1 MPIPDYQTIMLPL
14 LKTLEDGKDYVLRD
28 VFEPLAIHFRLTP
41 EERKELLPS
50 GTRPTFDDRVGWA
63 RTYLK
68 KAGLVDSPKRGVV
81 HISPRGKQVL
91 ASNPTKINN
100 SFLSQFEE
108 FVEFL
113 DNNKRS
119 NATDQPVLASVP
131 ITTQTQIPREVLG
144 IAHLTLTQ
152 TETPEEALGTA
163 YQTLRDNLSDE
174 LLTTIKGCS
183 PAFFERLVV
192 DVIVSIGYGGSRREA
207 GRAIGGTGDDG
218 IDGIINEDRLG
229 LDSIY
234 LQAKRWEGTV
244 GRPEIQKFA
253 GALQGYRARKG
264 IFITT
269 SSFTKDAQDYTQRI
283 DSKIVLIDG
292 KRLSNLMI
300 DHNVGVTSEAVYEV
314 KRTDSD
320 YFSEG

>member
-1 MPIPDYQTIMLPL
+1 
-14 LKTLEDGKDYVLRD
+14 
-28 VFEPLAIHFRLTP
+28 VFRIL
-41 EERKELLPS
+41 
-50 GTRPTFDDRVGWA
+50 
-63 RTYLK
+63 
-68 KAGLVDSPKRGVV
+68 
-81 HISPRGKQVL
+81 PRGEKVL
-91 ASNPTKINN
+91 AENPSEINN
-100 SFLSQFEE
+100 RFLSQFEE
-108 FVEFL
+108 FVEFRAKKS
-113 DNNKRS
+113 DVVGQV
-119 NATDQPVLASVP
+119 TPVS
-131 ITTQTQIPREVLG
+131 ITTEV
-144 IAHLTLTQ
+144 
-152 TETPEEALGTA
+152 ETPEVALENA

-183 PAFFERLVV
+183 PAFFEKLVV
-192 DVIVSIGYGGSRREA
+192 DVIVSMGYGGSRREA
-207 GRAIGGTGDDG
+207 GRAVGGTGDDG

-229 LDSIY
+229 LDNIY

-269 SSFTKDAQDYTQRI
+269 SSFTRDAQDYTQRI

-292 KRLSNLMI
+292 QRLANLMI

>member
-1 MPIPDYQTIMLPL
+1 MLPL
-14 LKTLEDGKDYVLRD
+14 LRSVEDGKDHVLRD
-28 VFEPLAIHFRLTP
+28 IIEKLAIHFRLTP

-63 RTYLK
+63 RSYLK
-68 KAGLVDSPKRGVV
+68 KAGLLNSPKRGVV
-81 HISPRGKQVL
+81 HISPRGEQVL

-113 DNNKRS
+113 NKRS
-119 NATDQPVLASVP
+119 DATDKSATASVP
-131 ITTQTQIPREVLG
+131 VAIQTQISEKALG
-144 IAHLTLTQ
+144 TAYQTLTQ
-152 TETPEEALGTA
+152 VETPEEALGTA

-183 PAFFERLVV
+183 PAFFEKLVV
-192 DVIVSIGYGGSRREA
+192 DVIVSMGYGGSRREA
-207 GRAIGGTGDDG
+207 GRAVGGTGDDG

-269 SSFTKDAQDYTQRI
+269 SSFTKDAQEYTSRI

-292 KRLSNLMI
+292 QRLANLMI

>member
-1 MPIPDYQTIMLPL
+1 MPVPDFQTIMLPL
-14 LKTLEDGKDYVLRD
+14 LTSLKDRQEHGYRELI
-28 VFEPLAIHFRLTP
+28 ESLAVHFQLSP

-50 GTRPTFDDRVGWA
+50 RKQPTFDNRVGWA
-63 RTYLK
+63 RTYLV
-68 KAGLVDSPKRGVV
+68 KAGLLSSPKRSVLQITSRGEQTLATN
-81 HISPRGKQVL
+81 PR
-91 ASNPTKINN
+91 KINIKY
-100 SFLSQFEE
+100 LLQFDE
-108 FVEFL
+108 FIEFRTKKG
-113 DNNKRS
+113 DTTGQ
-119 NATDQPVLASVP
+119 ATSVSVS
-131 ITTQTQIPREVLG
+131 TVTD
-144 IAHLTLTQ
+144 
-152 TETPEEALGTA
+152 TETPEESLEGA

-174 LLTTIKGCS
+174 LLTTIKQCS
-183 PAFFERLVV
+183 PAFFEKLVV

-269 SSFTKDAQDYTQRI
+269 SSFTKDAQEYTQRI

-292 KRLSNLMI
+292 QRLTNLMI

>member
-1 MPIPDYQTIMLPL
+1 MLPL
-14 LKTLEDGKDYVLRD
+14 LKSLEDGREHGFRELVDS
-28 VFEPLAIHFRLTP
+28 LAAHFRLGP

-50 GTRPTFDDRVGWA
+50 GQQAAFDNRVGWA

-68 KAGLVDSPKRGVV
+68 KAGLLESPKRGVL
-81 HISPRGKQVL
+81 HISPRGKTAL
-91 ASNPTKINN
+91 ASNPNRIDVK
-100 SFLSQFEE
+100 FLSQFEE
-108 FVEFL
+108 FMEFRA
-113 DNNKRS
+113 KK
-119 NATDQPVLASVP
+119 NAVGQTVPVSASSLP
-131 ITTQTQIPREVLG
+131 SITTD
-144 IAHLTLTQ
+144 
-152 TETPEEALGTA
+152 TETPEEALEAA

-192 DVIVSIGYGGSRREA
+192 DVIVSMGYGGSRREA

-292 KRLSNLMI
+292 KRLTNLMI

-320 YFSEG
+320 YFSGG